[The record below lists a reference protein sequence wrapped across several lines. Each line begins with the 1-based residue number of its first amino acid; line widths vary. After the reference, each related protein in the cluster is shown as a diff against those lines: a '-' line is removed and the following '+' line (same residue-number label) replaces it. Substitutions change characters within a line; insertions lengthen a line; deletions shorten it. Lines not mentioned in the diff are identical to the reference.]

1 MNTQSYNIS
10 YQEELIGSMLLNND
24 LVKELYLQPKHFIE
38 NRYITIVSKML
49 NMYAQN
55 KVVDPG
61 ALVNEFQGDELTQN
75 IILDS
80 MENVTVVSNFYFYQ
94 EKLEQQYKVVLMEEN
109 LQKYKERNIDYPT
122 LMENLKKIESE
133 FIKNDDSTATML
145 SPNETFELVT
155 TEANLLEFQ
164 TFHFMEEKLRLLK
177 NTINVIAARTSQ
189 GKSAFALNLMN
200 DLSKKYKCLYFNMEM
215 TEKEI
220 YQRLV
225 AINCG
230 IPIDSFYNF
239 KKDSKISD
247 GIWKGIEEIH
257 HRKIKIYQGS
267 KSVKALRTILMKES
281 RQEHCVAFIDYIGYV
296 SSNKA
301 YQNDRE
307 RIGEVVRDLQTM
319 TKDLN
324 ITIFLIAQINRE
336 GNDTPTLV
344 NLKDSGELEQTAHC
358 VMMIHNPNKDDLAEQ
373 SPIVQILIPKNR
385 NGKLGHIYMQ
395 FDKPTQT
402 FRFTNNTNTPK

>member
-133 FIKNDDSTATML
+133 FIKNDDSNATML

-200 DLSKKYKCLYFNMEM
+200 DL
-215 TEKEI
+215 
-220 YQRLV
+220 
-225 AINCG
+225 
-230 IPIDSFYNF
+230 
-239 KKDSKISD
+239 
-247 GIWKGIEEIH
+247 
-257 HRKIKIYQGS
+257 
-267 KSVKALRTILMKES
+267 
-281 RQEHCVAFIDYIGYV
+281 
-296 SSNKA
+296 
-301 YQNDRE
+301 
-307 RIGEVVRDLQTM
+307 
-319 TKDLN
+319 
-324 ITIFLIAQINRE
+324 
-336 GNDTPTLV
+336 
-344 NLKDSGELEQTAHC
+344 
-358 VMMIHNPNKDDLAEQ
+358 
-373 SPIVQILIPKNR
+373 
-385 NGKLGHIYMQ
+385 
-395 FDKPTQT
+395 
-402 FRFTNNTNTPK
+402 

>member
-133 FIKNDDSTATML
+133 FIN
-145 SPNETFELVT
+145 
-155 TEANLLEFQ
+155 
-164 TFHFMEEKLRLLK
+164 
-177 NTINVIAARTSQ
+177 
-189 GKSAFALNLMN
+189 
-200 DLSKKYKCLYFNMEM
+200 YLY
-215 TEKEI
+215 
-220 YQRLV
+220 Q
-225 AINCG
+225 
-230 IPIDSFYNF
+230 
-239 KKDSKISD
+239 
-247 GIWKGIEEIH
+247 
-257 HRKIKIYQGS
+257 
-267 KSVKALRTILMKES
+267 
-281 RQEHCVAFIDYIGYV
+281 
-296 SSNKA
+296 
-301 YQNDRE
+301 
-307 RIGEVVRDLQTM
+307 
-319 TKDLN
+319 
-324 ITIFLIAQINRE
+324 
-336 GNDTPTLV
+336 
-344 NLKDSGELEQTAHC
+344 
-358 VMMIHNPNKDDLAEQ
+358 
-373 SPIVQILIPKNR
+373 
-385 NGKLGHIYMQ
+385 
-395 FDKPTQT
+395 
-402 FRFTNNTNTPK
+402 